1 MRWMLEVAYIGILSS
16 WRWLLGS
23 AAVVGALVGLL
34 FAVGVLGGGS
44 DGSGAELPSAIASP
58 TPTPAASTNPTAVP
72 QPTPTLAPTLAP
84 TVAPT
89 LAPTVAPA
97 PKFISVPILA
107 TRANNVGS
115 LEFVLVYDPAKLE
128 LEQVER
134 GLLSGDA
141 LIDSSTSSPG
151 RLWTGIIDINGIDG
165 SGPVAVV
172 RFKIRDNV
180 GGTMPFTLENVAAFD
195 ANTLVDIVTG
205 TTPGKFTVSGMT
217 PLPPIVTFQ

>member
-128 LEQVER
+128 LEQIER

-141 LIDSSTSSPG
+141 LIDSSTPSPG

>member
-34 FAVGVLGGGS
+34 LAVGVLGGGS
-44 DGSGAELPSAIASP
+44 DGSGAALPSAIASP
-58 TPTPAASTNPTAVP
+58 TPAPSASANPTTVP
-72 QPTPTLAPTLAP
+72 QPTPTIAPTLVPA
-84 TVAPT
+84 VAPG
-89 LAPTVAPA
+89 
-97 PKFISVPILA
+97 PKSISVPILA

-115 LEFVLVYDPAKLE
+115 LEFVLVYDSAKLE

-141 LIDSSTSSPG
+141 LIDFSTPSPG
-151 RLWTGIIDINGIDG
+151 RLWTGIIDLSGIDG

-180 GGTMPFTLENVAAFD
+180 GGNMPFTLENVAAFD
-195 ANTLVDIVTG
+195 ANTLVDIITG
-205 TTPGKFTVSGMT
+205 TTPGEFTVSGVT
-217 PLPPIVTFQ
+217 PLSPIVTFQ

>member
-84 TVAPT
+84 TF
-89 LAPTVAPA
+89 APTVAPG
-97 PKFISVPILA
+97 PKFISVSILA

-141 LIDSSTSSPG
+141 LIDSSSPSPG

-205 TTPGKFTVSGMT
+205 TTPGKFTVSGVT
-217 PLPPIVTFQ
+217 PLSPIVTFQ